1 MTKKILGP
9 ISRVEGDLE
18 IELKLESEVIS
29 EAKIKSTMYRGF
41 EEMMPGRNAED
52 ALILTPRICG
62 ICSISQSVAT
72 SRALADSCNM
82 EVAPNGELVT
92 NILHATEVITD
103 LFTHYYLFFM
113 PDFVHRNY
121 EKKNWFSNVKSRF
134 EPVKGSQYGSALKA
148 RARFLHIMGV
158 LGGKWPHTMAIQP
171 GGSTKSVGLSET
183 LQLRNSVAEFS
194 QFIAKELFGCSIEQF
209 ANLSSLIQLQQL
221 YESADYHQSADLGY
235 FHLLSHELNL
245 TSIGRHSG
253 SYLSYGGYSSSTNSG
268 TIGNL
273 ESPLNPD
280 SIIESIHSSFYSG
293 SEKTPDLANHRP
305 DLDKPDAYSWSKAPR
320 YKKEVM
326 EVGAFSRSLISGSS
340 LAQDLMVENSATVYS
355 RIMMRMQEGSVVTQD

>member
-194 QFIAKELFGCSIEQF
+194 QFIAKELFGCS
-209 ANLSSLIQLQQL
+209 
-221 YESADYHQSADLGY
+221 
-235 FHLLSHELNL
+235 
-245 TSIGRHSG
+245 R
-253 SYLSYGGYSSSTNSG
+253 
-268 TIGNL
+268 
-273 ESPLNPD
+273 
-280 SIIESIHSSFYSG
+280 
-293 SEKTPDLANHRP
+293 K
-305 DLDKPDAYSWSKAPR
+305 
-320 YKKEVM
+320 
-326 EVGAFSRSLISGSS
+326 
-340 LAQDLMVENSATVYS
+340 
-355 RIMMRMQEGSVVTQD
+355 SVV